1 MNRND
6 QGFTDNGSF
15 SDGMLKYTQ
24 SSTGGRMCKEPLEFL
39 RLKWYWEWKNLGGNN
54 SHGISAP
61 NESLGTY
68 AGGTS
73 DSYAYLVDG
82 DKYNGIG
89 SSYGDAIGTNDIWGL
104 LLIWMRNFDILFE

>member
-15 SDGMLKYTQ
+15 SDGMLKYAQ
-24 SSTGGRMCKEPLEFL
+24 SSTGGRMC
-39 RLKWYWEWKNLGGNN
+39 RGTIGVSSGKWYWEWKNLGGNN
-54 SHGISAP
+54 SHGISGP

-73 DSYAYLVDG
+73 NSYAYFVDG
-82 DKYNGIG
+82 TKYKVVLVTVMPLERMI
-89 SSYGDAIGTNDIWGL
+89 
-104 LLIWMRNFDILFE
+104 